1 MCLLQAKC
9 KCESLTDTSDS
20 IYLLE
25 AFLFVC
31 LLVFFVA
38 FFLFLKKWGK
48 KLKK

>member
-1 MCLLQAKC
+1 MSLLQAKC

-31 LLVFFVA
+31 LVFCSIFS
-38 FFLFLKKWGK
+38 FPYEMGKK